1 MSNAASGIDAKIS
14 PMSKPFGR
22 GAATKAVLLMTGS
35 TYVSFFFG
43 LIVSAIIARGLGP
56 DDFGKYSYVI
66 WFSGLLVLIANNG
79 LTTTGIRFVSESL
92 GRGDAPASR
101 AVHGWLL
108 RRQMASLAIV
118 AAVFLLMLPFALP
131 ANWAGPV
138 FVFVGVMLLSV
149 PAKALYLFDISIAK
163 GHGQFQVEAG
173 STVSVSGVNLL
184 GVGLL
189 FAMGASVIAYLL
201 LFAATSVCYYAI
213 ALRMC
218 RTRNIVSS
226 NEPLEP
232 NLATRVKGHLAWTVL
247 LTLAGALSNRAAETY
262 LLNAFVGPAELGF
275 FAIGVALTRG
285 GVELLAAGINSV
297 LMPLMAHGYGQ
308 GGNARVNAIL
318 ADSVRL
324 YGFGG
329 LLLAGV
335 GLLWADVVIS
345 LMYGSNFHA
354 AANVFRVMVLVAGV
368 TLSGGAFGA
377 LLSTTDKQGIR
388 AAVAFA
394 SVLISATGA
403 FLLVPRFGLVGAV
416 ASSAIT
422 SIVIF
427 LALCF
432 GIVKVFS
439 VSLPWKEL
447 SRLLLAAAVA
457 GAAAAPLLW
466 FNSSLMV
473 QFWAGVL
480 FIVVYIGA
488 TVGFRAWRP
497 ADYAK
502 LRPLAER
509 YPKVFGRT
517 LLALERWA
525 GS

>member
-1 MSNAASGIDAKIS
+1 MR
-14 PMSKPFGR
+14 KPFGR
-22 GAATKAVLLMTGS
+22 GAAAKAVLLMTGS

-43 LIVSAIIARGLGP
+43 LLVSAIIARGLGP

-108 RRQMASLAIV
+108 RWQLGSLAIV
-118 AAVFLLMLPFALP
+118 AAVFLLTYPFALP
-131 ANWAGPV
+131 ANWTGPV

-163 GHGQFQVEAG
+163 GHGHFQVEAG
-173 STVSVSGVNLL
+173 STVSVSAVNLL

-189 FAMGASVIAYLL
+189 FAMGASMFAYLL
-201 LFAATSVCYYAI
+201 LFAATSVCYYVM

-218 RTRNIVSS
+218 RARFIAPSR
-226 NEPLEP
+226 EPLESE
-232 NLATRVKGHLAWTVL
+232 LATRVKNHLAWTVA
-247 LTLAGALSNRAAETY
+247 LTLAGALSNRAVETY

-275 FAIGVALTRG
+275 FAIGAALTRG
-285 GVELLAAGINSV
+285 GVELLAAGVNSV

-308 GGNARVNAIL
+308 GGKERVNAIL

-345 LMYGSNFHA
+345 LMYGSSFHA
-354 AANVFRVMVLVAGV
+354 AADVFRVMVLVAGI
-368 TLSGGAFGA
+368 TLSKSAFGA

-394 SVLISATGA
+394 SVLISASGA
-403 FLLVPRFGLVGAV
+403 FILVPKFGLAGAV

-427 LALCF
+427 LALCI
-432 GIVKVFS
+432 GIVRVFS
-439 VSLPWKEL
+439 VALPWAQL
-447 SRLLLAAAVA
+447 MRLLLSAVVA
-457 GAAAAPLLW
+457 GAAVASMLW
-466 FNSSLMV
+466 FDSSLMM
-473 QFWAGVL
+473 QFWAGVC
-480 FIVVYIGA
+480 FVAAYISA
-488 TVGFRAWRP
+488 TVAFRAWRP
-497 ADYAK
+497 EDYAK

-517 LLALERWA
+517 LRVLERWA